1 MGNTASQ
8 LEKQSTNQAN
18 LEKQVAS
25 LTANIDRLVTS
36 LSTTQTQ
43 VQGAQ
48 TTIHEMQTTLENP
61 PVTSEIEPVQEE
73 DPVTTMFEKELTPEE
88 RAVFI
93 RKVIKHLTG
102 NYDAIVEN
110 KDNQF
115 GKSIAEIVHGIG
127 MILSNPRS

>member
-8 LEKQSTNQAN
+8 LEQQSTNQAN

-43 VQGAQ
+43 VQGVQ
-48 TTIHEMQTTLENP
+48 STIHEMQTTLENP
-61 PVTSEIEPVQEE
+61 PVTSEIEPVQD
-73 DPVTTMFEKELTPEE
+73 DPVTTMFEKELTREE
-88 RAVFI
+88 RAEFI
-93 RKVIKHLTG
+93 RKVVVHLTQ
-102 NYDAIVEN
+102 NSTDIVEN
-110 KDNQF
+110 KGNQF

-127 MILSNPRS
+127 MILCSPTQ